1 MSAILDSMSVSLTPS
16 GQASLPEV
24 RSRHDGVLRPCKR
37 PPHWQGKHCPQ
48 HPHPRKYPCIRC
60 SRPCASPKYNNGI
73 PPGSRFE
80 NHADFFKNTIN
91 SLNEEEGLKKIE
103 KVKTLSAFAEKGACA
118 PSTFLPLPA
127 DIRLSD
133 QIQPSLY

>member
-1 MSAILDSMSVSLTPS
+1 MYPALTSVHFT
-16 GQASLPEV
+16 Q
-24 RSRHDGVLRPCKR
+24 
-37 PPHWQGKHCPQ
+37 
-48 HPHPRKYPCIRC
+48 
-60 SRPCASPKYNNGI
+60 YNNGI

-118 PSTFLPLPA
+118 PSTFRFPA
-127 DIRLSD
+127 TAARRPD